1 MSFDYGQKAD
11 YAGQLASMNAHA
23 FLFDSEIQP
32 AEDLAPAYNNRCFA
46 YMKLG
51 ELQKALDDC
60 TLSLKYGR
68 IPDALHKQQELLK
81 LLGKTP

>member
-1 MSFDYGQKAD
+1 
-11 YAGQLASMNAHA
+11 
-23 FLFDSEIQP
+23 
-32 AEDLAPAYNNRCFA
+32 
-46 YMKLG
+46 MKLG